1 MSPPTQPRRR
11 RATAPVKTTSAALK
25 SPAQDPSDIEAPGP
39 VLNSGMGLEPLLT
52 VTEVA
57 GVLRLSIR
65 QVRRMIAAGD
75 LPVLRLGAVVRIR
88 RSVLAA
94 LLRGE

>member
-1 MSPPTQPRRR
+1 M
-11 RATAPVKTTSAALK
+11 
-25 SPAQDPSDIEAPGP
+25 
-39 VLNSGMGLEPLLT
+39 LNSGMGLEPLLT